1 MKPLNKREVVVSI
14 KNVHPNTRDDDAI
27 RYLNLFGK
35 VTSSKVI
42 YGVFGEGPFRGLK
55 NGIRHYKMNLRP
67 DSKLGTYHV
76 LNGQK
81 VIIKYPGQM
90 QTCGRCH
97 QTSKTCKGKCIA
109 RKCQEA
115 GGDKVDFVQYILSL
129 WRHIGYSPD
138 QMPPS
143 DINEAEEEEIV
154 TQEGGNFTPPKV
166 KDDVKNVF
174 TGICIKRISQETD
187 HCEVVELL
195 KIEGLPEEYVKEID
209 FKENGSVVVKNLPHN
224 ICQQLIKTI
233 HRRTMFGKRVFCNGL
248 VTLTPEKKD
257 NEEPHS
263 SSAQSTPPPSV
274 QITMETSNISKPTET
289 SPTTPVTFTQLGSNS
304 DIDLFVEENQERLDR
319 E

>member
-1 MKPLNKREVVVSI
+1 
-14 KNVHPNTRDDDAI
+14 
-27 RYLNLFGK
+27 
-35 VTSSKVI
+35 
-42 YGVFGEGPFRGLK
+42 
-55 NGIRHYKMNLRP
+55 
-67 DSKLGTYHV
+67 
-76 LNGQK
+76 
-81 VIIKYPGQM
+81 
-90 QTCGRCH
+90 
-97 QTSKTCKGKCIA
+97 
-109 RKCQEA
+109 
-115 GGDKVDFVQYILSL
+115 
-129 WRHIGYSPD
+129 
-138 QMPPS
+138 MPPS

-263 SSAQSTPPPSV
+263 SSAQSTPPPPV
-274 QITMETSNISKPTET
+274 QITMETSNISKPTEK

-319 E
+319 EELARRHSLSMRSPYKGSLGAELLMPPPRRQSLDRTKDLLNEVKELSIRLSDYESCISTDDDMNTSNNQGDGFVTFNNRKRSWKNKRKSSTSPPKEFFLKKQNTHQ